1 MEFFLVALMSATGV
15 YMLKSAEQRKRIT
28 LLGSHLSQY
37 QIEKLMES
45 LTSGYLRALGEGDAA
60 RRDQIWQQQESSETQ
75 LCEQFNR
82 FVTEFSKADEAATR
96 VSKIPVAL
104 PFADKLFPA
113 ATFDVRKA
121 FAIHAKGFTQA
132 AQNAMGRSPRDKA
145 FTMSAELFLMQHTC
159 HWFCKSKTVAS
170 ARLMAR
176 HKTTYEQV
184 LASVAPATRDAYQK
198 LLAA

>member
-1 MEFFLVALMSATGV
+1 MELFVLALMTATGV
-15 YMLKSAEQRKRIT
+15 YALKSSQQRKRIT

-45 LTSGYLRALGEGDAA
+45 LTSGYLRALGEGDTA
-60 RRDQIWQQQESSETQ
+60 RRDQIWQLQESSETQ

-82 FVTEFSKADEAATR
+82 FVTEFAKVDEAATR

-104 PFADKLFPA
+104 PFADRLFPA
-113 ATFDVRKA
+113 ATFDLRKA

>member
-1 MEFFLVALMSATGV
+1 MELFVLALMTATGV
-15 YMLKSAEQRKRIT
+15 YALKSSQQRKRIT

-45 LTSGYLRALGEGDAA
+45 LTSGYLRALGEGDTA
-60 RRDQIWQQQESSETQ
+60 RRDQIWQLQESSETQ

-82 FVTEFSKADEAATR
+82 FVTEFAKVDEAATR
-96 VSKIPVAL
+96 VSKIAVAL
-104 PFADKLFPA
+104 PFADRLFPA

-198 LLAA
+198 LLGA

>member
-1 MEFFLVALMSATGV
+1 MELFVLALMSATGV

-37 QIEKLMES
+37 QIEKLMETLS
-45 LTSGYLRALGEGDAA
+45 DGYLRALGEKDAA
-60 RRDQIWQQQESSETQ
+60 RREQVWTLLATSEAQ
-75 LCEQFNR
+75 LCSQFSR
-82 FVTEFSKADEAATR
+82 FVAEFAKVDEVSTR
-96 VSKIPVAL
+96 VSKIPVAV
-104 PFADKLFPA
+104 PFANQLLPA
-113 ATFDVRKA
+113 ATFDVRKV
-121 FAIHAKGFTQA
+121 FAVHAKGLAQA
-132 AQNAMGRSPRDKA
+132 AQNTDGRSPRDKA

-184 LASVAPATRDAYQK
+184 LASVAPGTRDAYRA
-198 LLAA
+198 LVGA

>member
-1 MEFFLVALMSATGV
+1 MDFFLLVLISASGA

-37 QIEKLMES
+37 QIEKLMETLS
-45 LTSGYLRALGEGDAA
+45 DGYLRALGEKDAA
-60 RRDQIWQQQESSETQ
+60 RRDQVWTLLASSETQ
-75 LCEQFNR
+75 LCGQFSR
-82 FVTEFSKADEAATR
+82 FVGEFAKVDEAATR
-96 VSKIPVAL
+96 VSKIPVAI
-104 PFADKLFPA
+104 PFANQLLPTT
-113 ATFDVRKA
+113 TFDVRKM
-121 FAIHAKGFTQA
+121 FAVHAKGLTQA
-132 AQNAMGRSPRDKA
+132 AQNADGRSPRDKA

-184 LASVAPATRDAYQK
+184 LASVAPETRKAY
-198 LLAA
+198 LAVIGA